1 MTTLLW
7 LALIWAQIA
16 LALAACLAVVRMV
29 IGPNAQD
36 RVLALDAIYVTTMLL
51 FIVINGHLLILMAVV
66 KSFDRFPVD
75 GNFLQAL
82 GQNVPRPAPKIRS
95 LFASAVPVLA
105 SYPQAVAKPPSSYWD
120 TPGTAWKVPPSFLQT
135 YRVHLPAPVHCYL
148 LQQGY

>member
-51 FIVINGHLLILMAVV
+51 FIVTALQLGT
-66 KSFDRFPVD
+66 P
-75 GNFLQAL
+75 FLFEAAL
-82 GQNVPRPAPKIRS
+82 AI
-95 LFASAVPVLA
+95 
-105 SYPQAVAKPPSSYWD
+105 AVAGFVSNVALAK
-120 TPGTAWKVPPSFLQT
+120 FLM
-135 YRVHLPAPVHCYL
+135 RGEVIE
-148 LQQGY
+148 